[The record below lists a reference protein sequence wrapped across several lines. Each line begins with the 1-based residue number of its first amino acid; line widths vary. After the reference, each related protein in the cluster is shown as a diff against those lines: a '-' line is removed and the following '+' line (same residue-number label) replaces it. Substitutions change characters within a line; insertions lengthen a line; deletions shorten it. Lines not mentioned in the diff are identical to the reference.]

1 MIVRR
6 IQGRLVANQVHHY
19 WMYRPKNQ
27 VVRSGM
33 EILAVYEKE
42 KHTYTGIS
50 KEMFFF
56 FNNSNMTREIFKKR
70 APTFH

>member
-50 KEMFFF
+50 KEIFFF
-56 FNNSNMTREIFKKR
+56 
-70 APTFH
+70 